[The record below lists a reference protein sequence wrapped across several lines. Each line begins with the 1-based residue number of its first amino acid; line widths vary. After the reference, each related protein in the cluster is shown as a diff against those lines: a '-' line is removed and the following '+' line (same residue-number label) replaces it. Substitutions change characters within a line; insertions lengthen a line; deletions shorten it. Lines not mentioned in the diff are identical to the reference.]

1 MIGQFP
7 AALIVA
13 FQGLHTHAGGP
24 PHKEVDEATGET
36 LGRLNFNPQQAYT

>member
-7 AALIVA
+7 AAWIVA

-24 PHKEVDEATGET
+24 PHKKVDEATGET
-36 LGRLNFNPQQAYT
+36 H

>member
-7 AALIVA
+7 ATWIVA
-13 FQGLHTHAGGP
+13 FQGLHTHAGGL

-36 LGRLNFNPQQAYT
+36 H

>member
-7 AALIVA
+7 AAWIVA
-13 FQGLHTHAGGP
+13 FQGLHTHAAGL

-36 LGRLNFNPQQAYT
+36 P